1 MGVNKVYQLYTN
13 HDGNL
18 LLQLSLPTH
27 LLKLVLCTRTQES
40 SLCNMHVFY
49 FNIPW
54 IIDPTEYNC
63 SSRTMTEWR
72 ERGSVNEIQGIYFLT
87 FGTVCGSLYLL
98 TMVAMVTGKLTRVP
112 CYRLMFFNGIT
123 DILDLIAGS
132 LIVSYFHFTGAVFCS
147 SIALNQFAGHLAW
160 SAWFG
165 STFNCIALALNRVV
179 EMIPSAHGLRFLF
192 RGKSVY
198 VWMVVCVAIMIGRA
212 FVTRPVLYNSAVA
225 AYLAAPVISD
235 DAGWEVTHYTSILL
249 PIHNISVIAILGI
262 LYVVLCCYVVKIRRA
277 ANGSIDKL
285 QIQLFLQALV
295 ICASTAIAA
304 VSYVFVEFVPV
315 PRAIVIMAN
324 VTWQFSHGVHGIV
337 YIFLNKLI
345 RTEVVDLLR
354 CKKRSKPF
362 FTSTHTMTVVK
373 GSGH

>member
-18 LLQLSLPTH
+18 LLQLRRQIHVSSHEKQKEREASFDKYP
-27 LLKLVLCTRTQES
+27 LL
-40 SLCNMHVFY
+40 N
-49 FNIPW
+49 PW
-54 IIDPTEYNC
+54 P
-63 SSRTMTEWR
+63 R
-72 ERGSVNEIQGIYFLT
+72 
-87 FGTVCGSLYLL
+87 
-98 TMVAMVTGKLTRVP
+98 
-112 CYRLMFFNGIT
+112 
-123 DILDLIAGS
+123 
-132 LIVSYFHFTGAVFCS
+132 
-147 SIALNQFAGHLAW
+147 
-160 SAWFG
+160 
-165 STFNCIALALNRVV
+165 
-179 EMIPSAHGLRFLF
+179 
-192 RGKSVY
+192 KSVY

-225 AYLAAPVISD
+225 AYLAAP
-235 DAGWEVTHYTSILL
+235 EVTHYTSILL